1 MAMALLLE
9 EAIGKNICIQ
19 NTKKEYFFL
28 NFGAKMK
35 KIIGGM
41 KLINKKYFNLLK
53 TVSISWMVI
62 FFFYSLV
69 VKGCSIYDSEE
80 DIPVVTVQNDYF
92 KFGYNLNNYMVVNDT
107 VRSGDSFGV
116 LLERNHLFYPQ
127 IHHIA
132 EKTKVVFD
140 VRQLR
145 IGKPYTVLYSKDN
158 TKTPLVFIYE
168 LNKIEYLVVEFC
180 DSIIAYKE
188 RKPVKVIEKEAF
200 GVIESSLSETMEA
213 QGLPTQLIY
222 DMSDDIYAW
231 TIDFFRLQK
240 GDNFKVIYK
249 ERFVDDSI
257 YAGIETI
264 EAAFFE
270 HKGESFYAFNYINK
284 DSKNSTDYFDESTKS
299 LRKAF
304 LKGPVQF
311 SRISSRFNLKRRIA
325 YYGNKVRPHKGTDF
339 AAPIGT
345 PILATANGTVTE
357 STRKG
362 GNGKYVKIRHNA
374 TYSTQYLHM
383 SKRLVKVGDYVKQ
396 GDVIGKVGMTGNTG
410 GPHVCYRF
418 WKNGRQVDPLRQKL
432 PDAKALSPDLKP
444 DFQAFIAPLKQQLDS
459 IN

>member
-1 MAMALLLE
+1 MILF
-9 EAIGKNICIQ
+9 
-19 NTKKEYFFL
+19 Y
-28 NFGAKMK
+28 
-35 KIIGGM
+35 
-41 KLINKKYFNLLK
+41 NL
-53 TVSISWMVI
+53 VI
-62 FFFYSLV
+62 
-69 VKGCSIYDSEE
+69 KGCSDEE
-80 DIPVVTVQNDYF
+80 TAVEKPEELVQNDNF
-92 KFGYNLNNYMVVNDT
+92 KFGYNLNNYKVSNDS
-107 VRSGDSFGV
+107 VRRGDSFGV
-116 LLERNHLFYPQ
+116 LLERHHLFYPQ

-132 EKTKVVFD
+132 EKTKAIFD
-140 VRQLR
+140 VRQLQ
-145 IGKPYTVLYSKDN
+145 IGKPYTILYSKSED
-158 TKTPLVFIYE
+158 KTPVVFIYE
-168 LNKIEYLVVEFC
+168 INKIEYLVVDFC

-188 RKPVKVIEKEAF
+188 RKPVKIIEKEAF
-200 GVIESSLSETMEA
+200 GVIESTLSETMEA

-270 HKGESFYAFNYINK
+270 HKGESFYAFNYLNK
-284 DSKNSTDYFDESTKS
+284 DSKNSTDYFDETTKS

-304 LKGPVQF
+304 LKSPVQF
-311 SRISSRFNLKRRIA
+311 SRISSRFNLKRKIA
-325 YYGNKVRPHKGTDF
+325 YYGNKVRPHRGTDF
-339 AAPIGT
+339 AASIGT

-383 SKRLVKVGDYVKQ
+383 SKRLVNVGDYVKQ

-418 WKNGRQVDPLRQKL
+418 WKNGKQVDPLRQKL
-432 PDAKALSPDLKP
+432 PDAIALSADLKS

>member
-1 MAMALLLE
+1 
-9 EAIGKNICIQ
+9 
-19 NTKKEYFFL
+19 
-28 NFGAKMK
+28 MK

-41 KLINKKYFNLLK
+41 KLINTKYFNLRFFLSGF
-53 TVSISWMVI
+53 VMILFYNIVI
-62 FFFYSLV
+62 
-69 VKGCSIYDSEE
+69 KGCSDEE
-80 DIPVVTVQNDYF
+80 TPIEKTDELVQNDNF
-92 KFGYNLNNYMVVNDT
+92 KFGYNLNNYKVLNDT

-132 EKTKVVFD
+132 EKTKAVFD

-145 IGKPYTVLYSKDN
+145 IGKPYTVLFEKDAV
-158 TKTPLVFIYE
+158 KTPLVFIYE

-180 DSIIAYKE
+180 DSIIAYTE
-188 RKPVKVIEKEAF
+188 RKAVKIIEKEAF

-231 TIDFFRLQK
+231 SIDFSRLQK

-249 ERFVDDSI
+249 ERFVEDSI

-270 HKGESFYAFNYINK
+270 HKEESFYAFNYLNK
-284 DSKNSTDYFDESTKS
+284 DSKNSTDYFDETTNS

-325 YYGNKVRPHKGTDF
+325 YYGNKIRPHKGTDF

-357 STRKG
+357 STRKA

-418 WKNGRQVDPLRQKL
+418 WKNGKQVDPLRQKL
-432 PDAKALSPDLKP
+432 PDAKALSPELKS

-459 IN
+459 IK

>member
-1 MAMALLLE
+1 MILF
-9 EAIGKNICIQ
+9 
-19 NTKKEYFFL
+19 Y
-28 NFGAKMK
+28 
-35 KIIGGM
+35 
-41 KLINKKYFNLLK
+41 NL
-53 TVSISWMVI
+53 VI
-62 FFFYSLV
+62 
-69 VKGCSIYDSEE
+69 KGCSDEE
-80 DIPVVTVQNDYF
+80 TAVEKPEELVQNDNF
-92 KFGYNLNNYMVVNDT
+92 KFGYNLNNYKVSNDS
-107 VRSGDSFGV
+107 VRGGDSFGV
-116 LLERNHLFYPQ
+116 LLERHHLFYPQ

-132 EKTKVVFD
+132 EKTKAIFD
-140 VRQLR
+140 VHQLQ
-145 IGKPYTVLYSKDN
+145 IGKPYTILYSKSED
-158 TKTPLVFIYE
+158 KTPVVFIYE
-168 LNKIEYLVVEFC
+168 INKIEYLVVDFC

-188 RKPVKVIEKEAF
+188 RKPVKIIEKEAF
-200 GVIESSLSETMEA
+200 GVIESTLSETMEA

-270 HKGESFYAFNYINK
+270 HKGESFYAFNYLNK
-284 DSKNSTDYFDESTKS
+284 DSKNSTDYFDETTKS

-304 LKGPVQF
+304 LKSPVQF
-311 SRISSRFNLKRRIA
+311 SRISSRFNLKRKIA
-325 YYGNKVRPHKGTDF
+325 YYGNKVRPHRGTDF
-339 AAPIGT
+339 AASIGT

-383 SKRLVKVGDYVKQ
+383 SKRLVNVGDYVKQ

-418 WKNGRQVDPLRQKL
+418 WKNGKQVDPLRQKL
-432 PDAKALSPDLKP
+432 PDAIALSADLKS

>member
-1 MAMALLLE
+1 
-9 EAIGKNICIQ
+9 
-19 NTKKEYFFL
+19 
-28 NFGAKMK
+28 
-35 KIIGGM
+35 M
-41 KLINKKYFNLLK
+41 KLINNKYFGIIKFLFPGFVMLLLYTLIIRGCTDEESVAQKPDEEVQIDNL
-53 TVSISWMVI
+53 
-62 FFFYSLV
+62 
-69 VKGCSIYDSEE
+69 
-80 DIPVVTVQNDYF
+80 
-92 KFGYNLNNYMVVNDT
+92 KFGYNLSNYRVVNDT
-107 VRSGDSFGV
+107 VRRGDSFGV
-116 LLERNHLFYPQ
+116 ILERNYLFYPQ
-127 IHHIA
+127 IHHVV
-132 EKTKVVFD
+132 EKTKAVFD

-145 IGKPYTVLYSKDN
+145 IGKPYTVLYAKDEEN
-158 TKTPLVFIYE
+158 SPLVFIYE
-168 LNKIEYLVVEFC
+168 LNKIEFLVVEFC
-180 DSIIAYKE
+180 DSIIAYTE
-188 RKPVKVIEKEAF
+188 RKPVIIKEKEAF
-200 GVIESSLSETMEA
+200 GIIGSTLSETMED

-284 DSKNSTDYFDESTKS
+284 DSKNSTDYFDETTKS

-311 SRISSRFNLKRRIA
+311 SRISSRFNLKRKIA
-325 YYGNKVRPHKGTDF
+325 YYGNKVRPHRGTDF

-383 SKRLVKVGDYVKQ
+383 SKRLVNVGDYVKQ

-418 WKNGRQVDPLRQKL
+418 WKNGKQVDPLRQKL
-432 PDAKALSPDLKP
+432 PDAKALSADLKS

>member
-1 MAMALLLE
+1 
-9 EAIGKNICIQ
+9 
-19 NTKKEYFFL
+19 
-28 NFGAKMK
+28 
-35 KIIGGM
+35 M
-41 KLINKKYFNLLK
+41 KLINTNYFNLRFFLSGF
-53 TVSISWMVI
+53 VMILFYNIVI
-62 FFFYSLV
+62 
-69 VKGCSIYDSEE
+69 KGCSDEE
-80 DIPVVTVQNDYF
+80 TLIKKTDELVQNDNF
-92 KFGYNLNNYMVVNDT
+92 KFGYNLNNYKVLNDT

-132 EKTKVVFD
+132 EKTKAVFD

-145 IGKPYTVLYSKDN
+145 IGKPYTVLFEKDAV
-158 TKTPLVFIYE
+158 KTPLVFIYE

-180 DSIIAYKE
+180 DSIVAYTD
-188 RKPVKVIEKEAF
+188 RKSVKIIEKEAF

-231 TIDFFRLQK
+231 SIDFSRLQK

-249 ERFVDDSI
+249 ERFVEDSI

-270 HKGESFYAFNYINK
+270 HKEESFYAFNYLNK
-284 DSKNSTDYFDESTKS
+284 DSKNSTDYFDETTNS

-325 YYGNKVRPHKGTDF
+325 YYGNKIRPHKGTDF

-357 STRKG
+357 STRKA

-418 WKNGRQVDPLRQKL
+418 WKNGKQVDPLRQKL
-432 PDAKALSPDLKP
+432 PDAKALSPELKS

>member
-1 MAMALLLE
+1 MILFY
-9 EAIGKNICIQ
+9 NI
-19 NTKKEYFFL
+19 
-28 NFGAKMK
+28 
-35 KIIGGM
+35 
-41 KLINKKYFNLLK
+41 
-53 TVSISWMVI
+53 VI
-62 FFFYSLV
+62 
-69 VKGCSIYDSEE
+69 KGCSDEE
-80 DIPVVTVQNDYF
+80 TLIEKTDELVQNDNF
-92 KFGYNLNNYMVVNDT
+92 KFGYNLNNYKLLNDT

-132 EKTKVVFD
+132 EKTKAVFD

-145 IGKPYTVLYSKDN
+145 IGKPYTVLFEKDAV
-158 TKTPLVFIYE
+158 KTPLVFIYE

-180 DSIIAYKE
+180 DSIIAYTE
-188 RKPVKVIEKEAF
+188 RKAVKIIEKEAF

-231 TIDFFRLQK
+231 SIDFSRLQK

-249 ERFVDDSI
+249 ERFVEDSI

-270 HKGESFYAFNYINK
+270 HKEESFYAFNYLNK
-284 DSKNSTDYFDESTKS
+284 DSKNSTDYFDETTNS

-325 YYGNKVRPHKGTDF
+325 YYGNKIRPHKGTDF

-357 STRKG
+357 STRKA

-418 WKNGRQVDPLRQKL
+418 WKNGKQVDPLRQKL
-432 PDAKALSPDLKP
+432 PDAKALSPELKS

-459 IN
+459 IK

>member
-1 MAMALLLE
+1 
-9 EAIGKNICIQ
+9 
-19 NTKKEYFFL
+19 
-28 NFGAKMK
+28 
-35 KIIGGM
+35 M

-69 VKGCSIYDSEE
+69 VKGCSIYNSEE
-80 DIPVVTVQNDYF
+80 DIPIVTVQNDYF
-92 KFGYNLNNYMVVNDT
+92 KFGYNLNNYKVVNDT

-132 EKTKVVFD
+132 EKTKSVFD

-145 IGKPYTVLYSKDN
+145 IGKPYTVLYAKDAD
-158 TKTPLVFIYE
+158 KTPLVFIYE

-180 DSIIAYKE
+180 DSIIAYTA
-188 RKPVKVIEKEAF
+188 RKPVKIIEKEAF

-231 TIDFFRLQK
+231 TIDFTRLQE

-270 HKGESFYAFNYINK
+270 HKKDSFYAFNYINK
-284 DSKNSTDYFDESTKS
+284 DTKNSTDYFDENTKS

-304 LKGPVQF
+304 LKAPVQF

-357 STRKG
+357 SRRKG

-432 PDAKALSPDLKP
+432 PDAKALSPELKS
-444 DFQAFIAPLKQQLDS
+444 DFQAFIAPLKKQLDS

>member
-1 MAMALLLE
+1 
-9 EAIGKNICIQ
+9 
-19 NTKKEYFFL
+19 
-28 NFGAKMK
+28 MK

-41 KLINKKYFNLLK
+41 KLINTKYFNLRFFLSGF
-53 TVSISWMVI
+53 VMILFYNIVI
-62 FFFYSLV
+62 
-69 VKGCSIYDSEE
+69 KGCSDEE
-80 DIPVVTVQNDYF
+80 TLIKKTDELVQNDNF
-92 KFGYNLNNYMVVNDT
+92 KFGYNLNNYKVLNDT

-132 EKTKVVFD
+132 EKTKAVFD

-145 IGKPYTVLYSKDN
+145 IGKPYTVLFEKDAV
-158 TKTPLVFIYE
+158 KTPLVFIYE

-180 DSIIAYKE
+180 DSIIAYTE
-188 RKPVKVIEKEAF
+188 RKAVKIIEKEAF

-231 TIDFFRLQK
+231 SIDFSRLQK

-249 ERFVDDSI
+249 ERFVEDSI

-270 HKGESFYAFNYINK
+270 HKEESFYAFNYLNK
-284 DSKNSTDYFDESTKS
+284 DSKNSTDYFDETTNS

-325 YYGNKVRPHKGTDF
+325 YYGNKIRPHKGTDF

-345 PILATANGTVTE
+345 PILATANGIVTE
-357 STRKG
+357 STRKA

-418 WKNGRQVDPLRQKL
+418 WKNGKQVDPLRQKL
-432 PDAKALSPDLKP
+432 PVIEEKGIYSAVEGLH
-444 DFQAFIAPLKQQLDS
+444 AFFWT
-459 IN
+459 

>member
-1 MAMALLLE
+1 
-9 EAIGKNICIQ
+9 
-19 NTKKEYFFL
+19 
-28 NFGAKMK
+28 
-35 KIIGGM
+35 M
-41 KLINKKYFNLLK
+41 KLINTKYFNLRFFLSGF
-53 TVSISWMVI
+53 VMILFYNIVI
-62 FFFYSLV
+62 
-69 VKGCSIYDSEE
+69 KGCSDEE
-80 DIPVVTVQNDYF
+80 TPIEKTDELVQNDNF
-92 KFGYNLNNYMVVNDT
+92 KFGYNLNNYKVLNDT

-132 EKTKVVFD
+132 EKTKAVFD

-145 IGKPYTVLYSKDN
+145 IGKPYTVLFEKDAV
-158 TKTPLVFIYE
+158 KTPLVFIYE

-180 DSIIAYKE
+180 DSIIAYTE
-188 RKPVKVIEKEAF
+188 RKAVKIIEKEAF

-231 TIDFFRLQK
+231 SIDFSRLQK

-249 ERFVDDSI
+249 ERFVEDSI

-270 HKGESFYAFNYINK
+270 HKEESFYAFNYLNK
-284 DSKNSTDYFDESTKS
+284 DSKNSTDYFDETTNS

-325 YYGNKVRPHKGTDF
+325 YYGNKIRPHKGTDF

-357 STRKG
+357 STRKA

-418 WKNGRQVDPLRQKL
+418 WKIGKQVDPLRQKL
-432 PDAKALSPDLKP
+432 PDAKALSPELKS

-459 IN
+459 IK

>member
-1 MAMALLLE
+1 
-9 EAIGKNICIQ
+9 
-19 NTKKEYFFL
+19 
-28 NFGAKMK
+28 
-35 KIIGGM
+35 M
-41 KLINKKYFNLLK
+41 KLINTKYFNLRFFLSGF
-53 TVSISWMVI
+53 VMILFYNIVI
-62 FFFYSLV
+62 
-69 VKGCSIYDSEE
+69 KGCSDEE
-80 DIPVVTVQNDYF
+80 TPIEKTDELVQNDNF
-92 KFGYNLNNYMVVNDT
+92 KFGYNLNNYKVLNDT

-132 EKTKVVFD
+132 EKTKAVFD

-145 IGKPYTVLYSKDN
+145 IGKPYTVLFEKDAV
-158 TKTPLVFIYE
+158 KTPLVFIYE

-180 DSIIAYKE
+180 DSIIAYTE
-188 RKPVKVIEKEAF
+188 RKAVKIIEKEAF

-231 TIDFFRLQK
+231 SIDFSRLQK

-249 ERFVDDSI
+249 ERFVEDSI

-270 HKGESFYAFNYINK
+270 HKEESFYAFNYLNK
-284 DSKNSTDYFDESTKS
+284 DSKNSTDYFDETTNS

-325 YYGNKVRPHKGTDF
+325 YYGNKIRPHKGTDF

-418 WKNGRQVDPLRQKL
+418 WKNGKQVDPLRQKL
-432 PDAKALSPDLKP
+432 PDAKALSPELKS

-459 IN
+459 IK

>member
-1 MAMALLLE
+1 
-9 EAIGKNICIQ
+9 
-19 NTKKEYFFL
+19 
-28 NFGAKMK
+28 
-35 KIIGGM
+35 M

-396 GDVIGKVGMTGNTG
+396 GDVIGKVGMTGNSG
-410 GPHVCYRF
+410 GSACMLPLSGKTV
-418 WKNGRQVDPLRQKL
+418 RQVDPLRQKL
-432 PDAKALSPDLKP
+432 TGG
-444 DFQAFIAPLKQQLDS
+444 
-459 IN
+459 

>member
-1 MAMALLLE
+1 
-9 EAIGKNICIQ
+9 
-19 NTKKEYFFL
+19 
-28 NFGAKMK
+28 
-35 KIIGGM
+35 M

-132 EKTKVVFD
+132 EKTKAVFD

-145 IGKPYTVLYSKDN
+145 IGKPYTVLFEKDAV
-158 TKTPLVFIYE
+158 KTPLVFIYE

-180 DSIIAYKE
+180 DSIIAYTE
-188 RKPVKVIEKEAF
+188 RKAVKIIEKEAF

-231 TIDFFRLQK
+231 SIDFSRLQK

-249 ERFVDDSI
+249 ERFVEDSI

-270 HKGESFYAFNYINK
+270 HKEESFYAFNYLNK
-284 DSKNSTDYFDESTKS
+284 DSKNSTDYFDETTNS

-325 YYGNKVRPHKGTDF
+325 YYGNKIRPHKGTDF

-357 STRKG
+357 STRKA

-418 WKNGRQVDPLRQKL
+418 WKNGKQVDPLRQKL
-432 PDAKALSPDLKP
+432 PDAKALSPELKS

-459 IN
+459 IK

>member
-1 MAMALLLE
+1 
-9 EAIGKNICIQ
+9 
-19 NTKKEYFFL
+19 
-28 NFGAKMK
+28 
-35 KIIGGM
+35 M

-92 KFGYNLNNYMVVNDT
+92 KFGYNLNDYMEVNDT

-132 EKTKVVFD
+132 EKTKAVFD

-145 IGKPYTVLYSKDN
+145 IGKPYTVLFEKDAV
-158 TKTPLVFIYE
+158 KTPLVFIYE

-180 DSIIAYKE
+180 DSIIAYTE
-188 RKPVKVIEKEAF
+188 RKAVKIIEKEAF

-231 TIDFFRLQK
+231 SIDFSRLQK

-249 ERFVDDSI
+249 ERFVEDSI

-270 HKGESFYAFNYINK
+270 HKEESFYAFNYLNK
-284 DSKNSTDYFDESTKS
+284 DSKNSTDYFDETTNS

-325 YYGNKVRPHKGTDF
+325 YYGNKIRPHKGTDF

-345 PILATANGTVTE
+345 PILATANGIVTE
-357 STRKG
+357 STRKA

-418 WKNGRQVDPLRQKL
+418 WKNGKQVDPLRQKL
-432 PDAKALSPDLKP
+432 PDAKALSPELKS

-459 IN
+459 IK

>member
-1 MAMALLLE
+1 
-9 EAIGKNICIQ
+9 
-19 NTKKEYFFL
+19 
-28 NFGAKMK
+28 MK

-41 KLINKKYFNLLK
+41 KLINTKYFNLRFFLSGF
-53 TVSISWMVI
+53 VMILFYNIVI
-62 FFFYSLV
+62 
-69 VKGCSIYDSEE
+69 KGCSDEE
-80 DIPVVTVQNDYF
+80 TLIKKTDELVQNDNF
-92 KFGYNLNNYMVVNDT
+92 KFGYNLNNYKVLNDT

-132 EKTKVVFD
+132 EKTKAVFD

-145 IGKPYTVLYSKDN
+145 IGKPYTVLFEKDAV
-158 TKTPLVFIYE
+158 KTPLVFIYE

-180 DSIIAYKE
+180 DSIIAYTE
-188 RKPVKVIEKEAF
+188 RKAVKIIEKEAF

-231 TIDFFRLQK
+231 SIDFSRLQK

-249 ERFVDDSI
+249 ERFVEDSI

-270 HKGESFYAFNYINK
+270 HKEESFYAFNYLNK
-284 DSKNSTDYFDESTKS
+284 DSKNSTDYFDETTNS

-325 YYGNKVRPHKGTDF
+325 YYGNKIRPHKGTDF

-357 STRKG
+357 STRKA

-418 WKNGRQVDPLRQKL
+418 WKNGKQVDPLRQKL
-432 PDAKALSPDLKP
+432 PDAKALSPELKS

-459 IN
+459 IK